1 MILSII
7 NKLIIKYY
15 QLSFPLV
22 NIIKILGL

>member
-15 QLSFPLV
+15 QLSFSLV